1 MNSIAIDLG
10 AESGRVF
17 LGRLNAG
24 ALSIEEIHRFP
35 NRPIHDGASLRWD
48 VRGIWDEIRA
58 ALTSPSLPK
67 IASIGVDAW
76 GVDYALLDERGE
88 LLENPYHYRD
98 PRNPPAMD
106 AALQIVLKEEIYRE
120 TGVQFMPIN
129 TLYQLYA
136 AKLANP
142 ELLAGARQM
151 IMIPDLFHY
160 WLSGTA
166 ACEFTAASTSQM
178 LNPLTRDWSR
188 PLLDRL
194 GLPSQLPAKIV
205 EPGNILGTEKHTA
218 AQVIAPA
225 SHDTASAVAAISA
238 NGDTAFLSSGTWSL
252 VGIELDAP
260 VISPEAMRLNFTNEG
275 GVAGTTRL
283 LKNVMGLWLLQG
295 CRKRWSEQGRDVT
308 HHELIDAA
316 THAKPHQHA
325 IDPDDPSFLNPADM
339 LAAIDQ
345 FCRETQQPIPDSPG
359 AYTRAILESLAR
371 KYAIVIGDLE
381 KLTGRTIQKLRVV
394 GGGSRN
400 GLLNQLTAT
409 ATGKRVLAGPVEAS
423 VLGNLGVQMVAL
435 GELKSI
441 ADLRDAVVRS
451 FPVQIWEPRI

>member
-1 MNSIAIDLG
+1 LNSIAIDLG

-17 LGRLNAG
+17 LGRLKPG

-35 NRPIHDGASLRWD
+35 NRPIQSGAALRWD
-48 VRGIWDEIRA
+48 VRHIWEEIRT
-58 ALTSPSLPK
+58 ALLSPSLPK

-88 LLENPYHYRD
+88 LLENPHHYRD

-106 AALQIVLKEEIYRE
+106 ATLQVASKEEIYRE

-142 ELLAGARQM
+142 ELLASARRM

-160 WLSGTA
+160 WMSGNA
-166 ACEFTAASTSQM
+166 VCEFTAASTTQF
-178 LNPLTRDWSR
+178 LNPATRDWSR
-188 PLLDRL
+188 ALLDRL
-194 GLPSQLPAKIV
+194 GLPSQLPARIV
-205 EPGNILGTEKHTA
+205 EPGTILGTEQSTG

-238 NGDTAFLSSGTWSL
+238 SGDTAFLSSGTWSL
-252 VGIELDAP
+252 VGIELAAP
-260 VISPEAMRLNFTNEG
+260 VISPEAMRMNFTNEG

-295 CRKRWSEQGRDVT
+295 CRKRWSEQGRDFT
-308 HHELIDAA
+308 HDELIEAA
-316 THAKPHQHA
+316 THAKPLQHA
-325 IDPDDPSFLNPADM
+325 IDPDDASFLNPADM

-345 FCRETQQPIPDSPG
+345 FCRETQQPIPDSRG

-371 KYAIVIGDLE
+371 KYALVIHDLE
-381 KLTGRTIQKLRVV
+381 TLIGRTIKNVRVV
-394 GGGSRN
+394 GGGSKN
-400 GLLNQLTAT
+400 ALLNQLTAN

-423 VLGNLGVQMVAL
+423 VLGNLGLQFVAL

-441 ADLRDAVVRS
+441 AELRHAVDQS
-451 FPVQIWEPRI
+451 FPIQIYDPQL

>member
-17 LGRLNAG
+17 LGSLKAG
-24 ALSIEEIHRFP
+24 VLSIEETHRFP
-35 NRPIHDGASLRWD
+35 NRPIRDGASLRWD
-48 VRGIWDEIRA
+48 VRRIWDEIRT
-58 ALTSPSLPK
+58 ALSSPSLPK
-67 IASIGVDAW
+67 IASIGLDAW

-106 AALQIVLKEEIYRE
+106 AALRIVSKEEIYRQ

-136 AKLANP
+136 AKLANSD
-142 ELLAGARQM
+142 LLARARRM
-151 IMIPDLFHY
+151 LMIPDLFHY

-166 ACEFTAASTSQM
+166 VCEFTAASTSQM
-178 LNPLTRDWSR
+178 LNPVTRDWSR
-188 PLLDRL
+188 DLLDRL
-194 GLPSQLPAKIV
+194 GLPSRLPARIV
-205 EPGNILGTEKHTA
+205 EPGTILGIDEITG
-218 AQVIAPA
+218 AQVIVPA

-238 NGDTAFLSSGTWSL
+238 NGDSAFLSSGTWSL

-260 VISPEAMRLNFTNEG
+260 VISNEALRMNFTNEG

-295 CRKRWSEQGRDVT
+295 CRKRWSEQGHEFT
-308 HHELIDAA
+308 HDDLMDAA
-316 THAKPHQHA
+316 THAKPSQHR
-325 IDPDDPSFLNPADM
+325 IDPDDHSFLNPADM

-345 FCRETQQPIPDSPG
+345 FCTKTQQPIPDSPG
-359 AYTRAILESLAR
+359 AYARAILESLAL
-371 KYAIVIGDLE
+371 KYAVVIRDLE
-381 KLTGRTIQKLRVV
+381 SLIGRTIQNIRVV
-394 GGGSRN
+394 GGGSKN
-400 GLLNQLTAT
+400 GLLNQLTAN

-435 GELKSI
+435 GQLRSI
-441 ADLRDAVVRS
+441 ADLREVVVRS
-451 FPVQIWEPRI
+451 FPIQIYDPQL